1 MNFVAGN
8 DAGQLL
14 GAWMLWHRWC
24 LEEQGRELDHAA
36 FLREQSG
43 KVAGGCFLQVVGWDG
58 PEPVA
63 MVEMVVVYD
72 AMRRVQVAHG
82 DKAYVHPGYRRSG
95 AFEAMLAFMVP
106 LMDVLSIK
114 NWVAPVTAGR
124 GATAPWLTA
133 MYGRFGFEQTG
144 ITMERR
150 AA

>member
-1 MNFVAGN
+1 MIFAAGN
-8 DAGQLL
+8 DPAQLL

-36 FLREQSG
+36 FLREQAG
-43 KVAGGCFLQVVGWDG
+43 KAASGCFLQVVAWDG

-63 MVEMVVVYD
+63 MVEMMVVYD

-82 DKAYVHPGYRRSG
+82 DKAYVRPEYRRG
-95 AFEAMLAFMVP
+95 GTFEAMLSFMVP
-106 LMDVLSIK
+106 LMDLMGIAT
-114 NWVAPVTAGR
+114 WVAPVTVGR
-124 GATAPWLTA
+124 EATAPWLTA
-133 MYGRFGFEQTG
+133 LYERFGFEQAG